1 MKASSFR
8 RQQKLSGGR
17 RISAAR
23 GVNRNPRGL
32 ARQAMVPE
40 DRACKARAFLT
51 ALIFSGYSKA
61 FASRKGGSAAYGR
74 GYYTIFLYALLRVE
88 KPN

>member
-1 MKASSFR
+1 
-8 RQQKLSGGR
+8 
-17 RISAAR
+17 
-23 GVNRNPRGL
+23 
-32 ARQAMVPE
+32 MVPE
-40 DRACKARAFLT
+40 DRACEARAFLT